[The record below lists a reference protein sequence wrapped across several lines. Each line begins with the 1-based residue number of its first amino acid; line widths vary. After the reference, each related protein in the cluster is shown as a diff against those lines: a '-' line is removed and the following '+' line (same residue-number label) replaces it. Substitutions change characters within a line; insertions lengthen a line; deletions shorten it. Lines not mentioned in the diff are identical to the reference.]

1 MNKIIIE
8 FSAEDRARLDRIAE
22 LLEASN
28 SLPEVR
34 QAPEIATKREEAPA
48 PVVTPA
54 KEEKPAEAPK
64 KAPEMPG
71 TAHPQ
76 VMPKVEEK
84 AAPIVTLAQIQQK
97 VVQLAAGFNG
107 SKKAA
112 VREIVNA
119 YAKKVSEIPADK
131 WDEVWA
137 KLTALENEA

>member
-8 FSAEDRARLDRIAE
+8 LCAEDRARLDRIAE

-34 QAPEIATKREEAPA
+34 EAPEIATKREEAPA

-84 AAPIVTLAQIQQK
+84 AAPTVTLAQIQQK